1 MEFEIVVTKT
11 AETDFDE
18 AISYIAVSL
27 ANPGAASALA
37 DEFEMALKQISDN
50 PFLFHHFKD
59 SDGNN
64 TEYRRYNIKTSHCF
78 IAWKGNG
85 LLSAGFCMPDV
96 ICTRYRWKSKLNTI
110 KPNSV

>member
-27 ANPGAASALA
+27 ANPSAASALA

-59 SDGNN
+59 SDSYSFATSDSINI
-64 TEYRRYNIKTSHCF
+64 YRTNDMS
-78 IAWKGNG
+78 
-85 LLSAGFCMPDV
+85 LMPDRQV
-96 ICTRYRWKSKLNTI
+96 TPCIYCLRWSNTSRACNRI
-110 KPNSV
+110 

>member
-1 MEFEIVVTKT
+1 MGFEIVVTKT

-37 DEFEMALKQISDN
+37 DEFETALKQISDN

-59 SDGNN
+59 SD
-64 TEYRRYNIKTSHCF
+64 
-78 IAWKGNG
+78 
-85 LLSAGFCMPDV
+85 LLF
-96 ICTRYRWKSKLNTI
+96 LF
-110 KPNSV
+110 

>member
-64 TEYRRYNIKTSHCF
+64 TEYRRYTMEYYHCQS
-78 IAWKGNG
+78 
-85 LLSAGFCMPDV
+85 LSDNDRV
-96 ICTRYRWKSKLNTI
+96 RVLR
-110 KPNSV
+110 